1 MKPQPPTYL
10 ELARAGLWTQNQA
23 LVALLGLCPLLA
35 VSTSFI
41 NGLALGA
48 ATTGTL
54 IISNGLISALRFRIA
69 REARLPIFVLLI
81 ASTVTGIDLGMNAWF
96 HELHGVLGLFIPLI
110 VTNCAILGRAEAFAS
125 RQPVARALADGLFM
139 GLGFT
144 LVISLL
150 GGFREILGTGR
161 LFDGAENLF
170 GPVAGPW
177 RVQILP
183 DNAGFLLA
191 LLPPGAFIGLGLM
204 IAVKNLIDEK
214 CRGHRQVT
222 AIEPDREPAGVTES

>member
-1 MKPQPPTYL
+1 MKPQTPTYV

-81 ASTVTGIDLGMNAWF
+81 ASTVTAIDLGMNAWF

-125 RQPVARALADGLFM
+125 RQPVTKALADGLFV

-161 LFDGAENLF
+161 LFGGAENLF
-170 GPVAGPW
+170 GPAAAPW

-183 DNAGFLLA
+183 EDAGFLLA

-214 CRGHRQVT
+214 RRIHRQISVN
-222 AIEPDREPAGVTES
+222 EQDREPAGVTES

>member
-10 ELARAGLWTQNQA
+10 ELARTGLWTQNQA

-41 NGLALGA
+41 NGLAMGA
-48 ATTGTL
+48 ATTGSL

-81 ASTVTGIDLGMNAWF
+81 ASTVTAIDLGMNAWF

-125 RQPVARALADGLFM
+125 RQPVTKALADGLFM

-144 LVISLL
+144 LVTSLL

-161 LFDGAENLF
+161 LFGGTENLF
-170 GPVAGPW
+170 GPVAAPW
-177 RVQILP
+177 RVQIFP
-183 DNAGFLLA
+183 EDAGFLLA

-214 CRGHRQVT
+214 RRRQRQVT
-222 AIEPDREPAGVTES
+222 AIEQDRVPAGATES

>member
-1 MKPQPPTYL
+1 MKPQPPTYF
-10 ELARAGLWTQNQA
+10 ELAHAGLWTQNQA

-41 NGLALGA
+41 NGLAMGA
-48 ATTGTL
+48 ATTGAL
-54 IISNGLISALRFRIA
+54 IISNGLISAMRFRIA

-81 ASTVTGIDLGMNAWF
+81 ASTVTAIDLVMNAWF

-125 RQPVARALADGLFM
+125 RQPVTKALADGLFM

-144 LVISLL
+144 LVTSLL

-161 LFDGAENLF
+161 LFGGAENLF
-170 GPVAGPW
+170 GPVAARW
-177 RVQILP
+177 RVQIFP
-183 DNAGFLLA
+183 EDTGFLLA
-191 LLPPGAFIGLGLM
+191 LLPPGAFIGLGM
-204 IAVKNLIDEK
+204 IIAVKNLIDEK
-214 CRGHRQVT
+214 RRRQRQIT
-222 AIEPDREPAGVTES
+222 AIEQDRVPAGVTEP